1 MKFIEKMTSLELEI
15 RSYIII
21 FGITFLIVILSS
33 CKHTAEYGPRYGSYS
48 TGTGGEMLVP
58 LIRWAF

>member
-1 MKFIEKMTSLELEI
+1 MKFIEKMTNLELEV

-21 FGITFLIVILSS
+21 FGITFLLVFLSG
-33 CKHTAEYGPRYGSYS
+33 CKHTAEYGASYGNYG
-48 TGTGGEMLVP
+48 TGSGGEMLVP